1 MILNVYAV
9 ATMMLSCVLAAQQ
22 QPPSSRAKELGLTQT
37 WIAPMNATKG
47 ADISQFMSE
56 NWGVVNH
63 NFYGKEDVSF
73 TSSDPVGGS
82 SSSSSNTTDDSGIIE
97 VQYKAGSYA
106 AKDDG
111 AIGGCE
117 FNAYPFGESA
127 SFDSALLSYQVAF
140 DDGFDWVQGGK
151 LPGIFGGGD
160 DEKCSGGD
168 KADGSNCFSL
178 RLMWREDGEGEA
190 YAYIPDDEICDSKQN
205 NVTCIDG
212 FGISFSR
219 GAIKFNTNEWTKMEI
234 YVKMNDASDS
244 NGELK
249 VWQDDSLLIDAS
261 NIKYRTTDQLGVSSL
276 MFSTFFGGGSK
287 EYASSTDTSTY
298 YKNIEFSVGK

>member
-1 MILNVYAV
+1 MLLNVCTV

-37 WIAPMNATKG
+37 WSAPMNATKG
-47 ADISQFMSE
+47 GDIAQFMSE
-56 NWGVVNH
+56 NWGVMNH

-73 TSSDPVGGS
+73 TKDPVGG
-82 SSSSSNTTDDSGIIE
+82 SSSSSNTTDDSGVME

-151 LPGIFGGGD
+151 LPGIFGGMYIKSIIFIDLFKSMLIINLGGE

-178 RLMWREDGEGEA
+178 RLMWREEGM
-190 YAYIPDDEICDSKQN
+190 C
-205 NVTCIDG
+205 
-212 FGISFSR
+212 SR
-219 GAIKFNTNEWTKMEI
+219 FQTLPK
-234 YVKMNDASDS
+234 S
-244 NGELK
+244 NHCHHHL
-249 VWQDDSLLIDAS
+249 
-261 NIKYRTTDQLGVSSL
+261 
-276 MFSTFFGGGSK
+276 
-287 EYASSTDTSTY
+287 
-298 YKNIEFSVGK
+298 

>member
-37 WIAPMNATKG
+37 WTAPMNATKG

-151 LPGIFGGGD
+151 LPGIFGGI
-160 DEKCSGGD
+160 KST
-168 KADGSNCFSL
+168 
-178 RLMWREDGEGEA
+178 
-190 YAYIPDDEICDSKQN
+190 II
-205 NVTCIDG
+205 IDL
-212 FGISFSR
+212 FQ
-219 GAIKFNTNEWTKMEI
+219 
-234 YVKMNDASDS
+234 VC
-244 NGELK
+244 
-249 VWQDDSLLIDAS
+249 
-261 NIKYRTTDQLGVSSL
+261 
-276 MFSTFFGGGSK
+276 
-287 EYASSTDTSTY
+287 
-298 YKNIEFSVGK
+298 